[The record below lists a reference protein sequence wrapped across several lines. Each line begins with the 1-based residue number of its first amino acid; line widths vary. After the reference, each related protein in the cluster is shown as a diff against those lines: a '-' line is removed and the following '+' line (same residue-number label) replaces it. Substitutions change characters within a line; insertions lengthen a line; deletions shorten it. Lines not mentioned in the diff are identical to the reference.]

1 MFRSEA
7 PLPSQN
13 CAEPTRVSRLAQLP
27 AFLVTLVRDDWR
39 QTEPVGRW
47 FSREDPAIP
56 PFSGSGLPL
65 KILHASPR
73 DIHALRLT
81 SLDSIL
87 LRIVKNPAME
97 ERFPQTVHVSSRGTK
112 YIGRVL

>member
-7 PLPSQN
+7 PVPSES
-13 CAEPTRVSRLAQLP
+13 CPEPTRVSRPAQLP

-47 FSREDPAIP
+47 FSREEPAIP

-81 SLDSIL
+81 SLHSIL
-87 LRIVKNPAME
+87 LRLVQTPAMQQG
-97 ERFPQTVHVSSRGTK
+97 F
-112 YIGRVL
+112 

>member
-39 QTEPVGRW
+39 QTEPVSRW
-47 FSREDPAIP
+47 FSREEPAIP
-56 PFSGSGLPL
+56 PFSGSGIPL

-73 DIHALRLT
+73 DIHELRLT
-81 SLDSIL
+81 SLESIRL
-87 LRIVKNPAME
+87 MIVNKTAMHE
-97 ERFPQTVHVSSRGTK
+97 NLPQT
-112 YIGRVL
+112 